1 MNYNDIMAIFQYQLT
16 ASGVADPGRRR
27 RLESA
32 ALERS
37 QPKGGS
43 CGRFVDPLLE

>member
-1 MNYNDIMAIFQYQLT
+1 MIYNDIMTLDPYQQA

-37 QPKGGS
+37 QPKGGRKTKNPT
-43 CGRFVDPLLE
+43 GR